1 MSYFLKKNI
10 GNIHFYF
17 NKYNTYIILT
27 SYLCLTI
34 SASLLFSFKFTSLF
48 PEIIN
53 NNSIKLENIPFNIG
67 NLINNLLHKSSYK
80 VQMHGIDFYLD
91 RLPFV
96 AFITIIISKI
106 SSNIYFF
113 LLIKNIF
120 FFSLFFYICNKTKY
134 IFHKNLYFF
143 FALTHIFFFN
153 FYNLQTSL
161 NFVFEDAYISIL
173 LPSLF
178 LILINERIKY
188 KEILASIFLILLF
201 FTKTTMIYLTI
212 VISVLIIFSEKTK
225 LTIKYLPIFCI
236 VICLFIWGLFG
247 YNKTKR
253 IPFLNSISST
263 NQEALALVFND
274 KFNYIYPEKI
284 IDILYSEVISKNLP
298 SFKSEWEY
306 HDYFK
311 DRNLKYLAENKLE
324 IAKGLVK
331 KFNFLFFNIKDKG
344 KFSIPHTLNRIVY
357 LFSLLIFFYKII
369 KKKINKEDIYFITII
384 TTNLLPLMIG
394 WITSKHLVPIFVTC
408 HIYCLLNIN
417 RVIDEKFR
425 NINILNFKSL
435 RL

>member
-1 MSYFLKKNI
+1 
-10 GNIHFYF
+10 
-17 NKYNTYIILT
+17 
-27 SYLCLTI
+27 
-34 SASLLFSFKFTSLF
+34 
-48 PEIIN
+48 
-53 NNSIKLENIPFNIG
+53 
-67 NLINNLLHKSSYK
+67 
-80 VQMHGIDFYLD
+80 
-91 RLPFV
+91 
-96 AFITIIISKI
+96 
-106 SSNIYFF
+106 
-113 LLIKNIF
+113 
-120 FFSLFFYICNKTKY
+120 
-134 IFHKNLYFF
+134 
-143 FALTHIFFFN
+143 
-153 FYNLQTSL
+153 
-161 NFVFEDAYISIL
+161 
-173 LPSLF
+173 
-178 LILINERIKY
+178 
-188 KEILASIFLILLF
+188 
-201 FTKTTMIYLTI
+201 
-212 VISVLIIFSEKTK
+212 
-225 LTIKYLPIFCI
+225 
-236 VICLFIWGLFG
+236 LFIWGLFG

-344 KFSIPHTLNRIVY
+344 KFSISHTLNRIVY

-384 TTNLLPLMIG
+384 ATNLLPLMIG

-408 HIYCLLNIN
+408 HIYCLLNIK

-425 NINILNFKSL
+425 NINILNFKS
-435 RL
+435 